1 MNRLLILNLS
11 IDSKNTS
18 LAFTQDWINSLSKKY
33 DYIDVLTLRLGKEFT
48 VNENVAIQFVNK
60 HNEKKSKIF
69 QLFRLIKLSR
79 TIVNQND
86 YSHCFA
92 HMAPMQHL
100 VIKPFLFRKKIKSTL
115 WFTHSG
121 PRFGLKWI
129 ILLLSSFVADNL
141 VTASKNSFPFRFK
154 KRQSIGHGI
163 DTKSFFNKREDF
175 KLKKIIVLSRISK
188 SKNIDETL
196 GSLLLTDNF
205 NNLIIDVVG
214 GPLNQKDMEYLD
226 YLKSKYS
233 EFPNISFLGRKL
245 HSELPEL
252 LKKYDININNAKE
265 GFFDKS
271 VLETVSSG
279 LLNFYRS
286 SDFDFLYSI
295 KYVKYLKFND
305 QNLHLK
311 INNLQKVDSKEVLLE
326 IKNSQ
331 NYAKEHSLENI
342 TNKLYTIFN

>member
-18 LAFTQDWINSLSKKY
+18 LAFTQDWINSLSNKY

-48 VNENVAIQFVNK
+48 INENVTIYFVNK
-60 HNEKKSKIF
+60 HKEKKSKLF
-69 QLFRLIKLSR
+69 QLFRLVKLSK
-79 TIVNQND
+79 TIVSQND

-100 VIKPFLFRKKIKSTL
+100 IIKPFLFRKKIKSTL

-129 ILLLSSFVADNL
+129 ILIISSFLANNL

-163 DTKSFFNKREDF
+163 DTKSFLNKRVDF
-175 KLKKIIVLSRISK
+175 KLKKIIVLNRISK

-196 GSLLLTDNF
+196 SSLILADNF

-214 GPLNQKDMEYLD
+214 GPLNEEDKEYLN
-226 YLKSKYS
+226 YLNNKYSKY
-233 EFPNISFLGRKL
+233 PNISFLGKKL

-271 VLETVSSG
+271 VLETVSAG
-279 LLNFYRS
+279 LINFYRS

-295 KYVKYLKFND
+295 KFVKCLKFND
-305 QNLHLK
+305 HNLHQK
-311 INNLQKVDSKEVLLE
+311 INNLQKLDSEEVLLE
-326 IKNSQ
+326 INSAQ
-331 NYAKEHSLENI
+331 NFAKDHSLENI
-342 TNKLYTIFN
+342 TNKLYKIFN

>member
-18 LAFTQDWINSLSKKY
+18 LAFTQDWVNSLSNKY
-33 DYIDVLTLRLGKEFT
+33 DFIDVLTLRLGKEFT
-48 VNENVAIQFVNK
+48 INENVTIHFVNK

-69 QLFRLIKLSR
+69 QLFKLVKLSKS
-79 TIVNQND
+79 IVSQND

-100 VIKPFLFRKKIKSTL
+100 IIKPFLFRKKIKSTL

-129 ILLLSSFVADNL
+129 ILLLSSFLANNL
-141 VTASKNSFPFRFK
+141 VTASKNSFPFKIK
-154 KRQSIGHGI
+154 KRQYIGHGI
-163 DTKSFFNKREDF
+163 NTKSFFNKRVNF
-175 KLKKIIVLSRISK
+175 RLKKIIVLSRISK

-196 GSLLLTDNF
+196 SSLLLADNF

-214 GPLNQKDMEYLD
+214 GPLNEKDKVYLN
-226 YLKSKYS
+226 YLNNKYSKY
-233 EFPNISFLGRKL
+233 PNISFLGRKL

-271 VLETVSSG
+271 VLETVSAG
-279 LLNFYRS
+279 LINLYRS

-295 KYVKYLKFND
+295 KFVKYLKFNN
-305 QNLHLK
+305 QNLHQK
-311 INNLQKVDSKEVLLE
+311 INNLQKLDSEEVLLE
-326 IKNSQ
+326 INSSQ
-331 NYAKEHSLENI
+331 NFANDHSLENI
-342 TNKLYTIFN
+342 TNKLYKIFN

>member
-11 IDSKNTS
+11 VDSKNTS
-18 LAFTQDWINSLSKKY
+18 LAFTQDWINSLSNKY
-33 DYIDVLTLRLGKEFT
+33 DYIDVLTLRLGEEFT
-48 VNENVAIQFVNK
+48 LNENVAIQFVNEN
-60 HNEKKSKIF
+60 NEKNSKIF
-69 QLFRLIKLSR
+69 QLFKLIKLSKS
-79 TIVNQND
+79 IVSQND

-100 VIKPFLFRKKIKSTL
+100 IIKPFLFRKKIKSTL

-121 PRFGLKWI
+121 PSFGLKWI
-129 ILLLSSFVADNL
+129 ILLLSSFLANNL
-141 VTASKNSFPFRFK
+141 VTASQNSFPFRFK

-175 KLKKIIVLSRISK
+175 KLKKIILLSRISK

-196 GSLLLTDNF
+196 SSLLLADNF

-214 GPLNQKDMEYLD
+214 GPLNENDKEYLD
-226 YLKSKYS
+226 YLNYKYS
-233 EFPNISFLGRKL
+233 EYPNISFLGRKL

-252 LKKYDININNAKE
+252 LKKYDVNINNAKE

-279 LLNFYRS
+279 LINFYRS

-305 QNLHLK
+305 QNLHQK
-311 INNLQKVDSKEVLLE
+311 INNLQNLDSEEVLLE
-326 IKNSQ
+326 IKSSQ

-342 TNKLYTIFN
+342 TNKLYAIFN

>member
-11 IDSKNTS
+11 VDSKNTS
-18 LAFTQDWINSLSKKY
+18 LAFTQDWINSLSNKY

-48 VNENVAIQFVNK
+48 VNENVAIQYVNK
-60 HNEKKSKIF
+60 HNEKNSKIF
-69 QLFRLIKLSR
+69 QLTKLIKLSR
-79 TIVNQND
+79 TIVSQND

-100 VIKPFLFRKKIKSTL
+100 IIKPFLYRKKIKSTL

-121 PRFGLKWI
+121 PSFGLKWI
-129 ILLLSSFVADNL
+129 ILLLSSFLANNL

-163 DTKSFFNKREDF
+163 DTKSFFNKREYF
-175 KLKKIIVLSRISK
+175 KLKKVIILSRISK

-196 GSLLLTDNF
+196 SSLLLTDNF

-214 GPLNQKDMEYLD
+214 GPLNEKDKEYLN
-226 YLKSKYS
+226 YLNNKYG
-233 EFPNISFLGRKL
+233 EYPNISFLGKKL
-245 HSELPEL
+245 HTELPEL

-271 VLETVSSG
+271 VLETVSAG
-279 LLNFYRS
+279 LINLYKS
-286 SDFDFLYSI
+286 SDFDFLYSR
-295 KYVKYLKFND
+295 KFVNYLKFND
-305 QNLHLK
+305 HNLHQK
-311 INNLQKVDSKEVLLE
+311 INNLQKLDTEEVLLE
-326 IKNSQ
+326 INNSQ
-331 NYAKEHSLENI
+331 NFAKNHSLENI
-342 TNKLYTIFN
+342 SNKLYKIFN